1 MLAHMERDDRRTWSV
16 NEYFS
21 SSGKDFAATARENAL
36 AMKQEME
43 IYLDKYCK

>member
-21 SSGKDFAATARENAL
+21 SSGKDFESDWISMAVLRASL
-36 AMKQEME
+36 
-43 IYLDKYCK
+43 